1 MDKIKIGFVPAHREP
16 FDEKW
21 AAGMRKRCLDAF
33 SKVPNLEII
42 APDTKLTTRGLVRDD
57 SDAGKV
63 IKLFR
68 DRDIQGLIVGTMTF
82 GDEIS
87 TLSIASAFNNL
98 PLLVFGTKEGDFT
111 EQGARLS
118 DSFCGTLSL
127 SSGLYRR
134 KLPFVFPGI
143 VFPEEADFLN
153 NIADFTRVCSIVNG
167 FVGARIGLI
176 GPRPERFETCICNE
190 DAMIQQFKQRVVPVS
205 LLDIM
210 QLAEKPGNGASEMQK
225 ISQAMKKQADLSPL
239 KAKTTR
245 NISALQYAL
254 AHFAEEKGL
263 SAMSVQCWTSMQEV
277 YGIASCWA
285 MGRLTDQG
293 IITSCEVDVYG
304 ALTML
309 VQHLASFKK
318 TPPHFIDWTI
328 QHQQKENVFLSWHC
342 GNAPPSLAAKG
353 SDIKIGCH
361 PILSLQLGND
371 NCMGT
376 AEFQLKPGM
385 VTLCRMTERD
395 GKFKMLITTGK
406 IVQSTQKLRGSWSW
420 VQVPD
425 LKKLYRT
432 LVMEGFTHHAS
443 LVHGDYSRSIKQAC
457 DFMGVETVIV

>member
-1 MDKIKIGFVPAHREP
+1 MDKIRIGFVPAHREP

-21 AAGMRKRCLDAF
+21 AAGMRKRCLDSFAKI
-33 SKVPNLEII
+33 SNLEIV
-42 APDTKLTTRGLVRDD
+42 APDIRLTAKGLVRDD
-57 SDAGKV
+57 NDADKV

-68 DRDIQGLIVGTMTF
+68 ERDIQGLVIGTMTF
-82 GDEIS
+82 GDEVS
-87 TLSIASAFNNL
+87 ALSIAAAFDRL

-111 EQGARLS
+111 SQGARLS

-127 SSGLYRR
+127 TSGLYRR
-134 KLPFVFPGI
+134 KLAFTFPGI
-143 VFPEEADFLN
+143 VFPEEADFLHS
-153 NIADFTRVCSIVNG
+153 ISDFTRVCSIVNG

-205 LLDIM
+205 LLNIM
-210 QLAEKPGNGASEMQK
+210 HDADKLAGSASK
-225 ISQAMKKQADLSPL
+225 IERIGQSMKKQADLTPL
-239 KAKTTR
+239 KAKTAR

-254 AHFAEEKGL
+254 ANFAEEKGL

-309 VQHLASFKK
+309 IQYLASYKQA
-318 TPPHFIDWTI
+318 PPHFIDWTI
-328 QHQQKENVFLSWHC
+328 QHQQKDNVFLSWHC

-376 AEFQLKPGM
+376 AEFQLKPGV
-385 VTLCRMTERD
+385 VTLCRLTERD
-395 GKFKMLITTGK
+395 GKFKMLITNGK
-406 IVQSTQKLRGSWSW
+406 IIQSNQKLRGSWSW
-420 VQVPD
+420 VQVPN
-425 LKKLYRT
+425 LKKLYST
-432 LVMEGFTHHAS
+432 LVTQGFTHHAS
-443 LVHGDYSRSIKQAC
+443 LVHGDYSQSIKQAC

>member
-16 FDEKW
+16 FDEVW

-33 SKVPNLEII
+33 SKVPQFQVIV
-42 APDTKLTTRGLVRDD
+42 PDGKLTDKGLVRDD
-57 SDAGKV
+57 KDADKT
-63 IKLFR
+63 IRLFR
-68 DRDIQGLIVGTMTF
+68 EKSIAGLIIGTMTF
-82 GDEIS
+82 GDEVS
-87 TLSIASAFNNL
+87 ALSIASAFDNI
-98 PLLVFGTKEGDFT
+98 PLLIFGTREGDFT
-111 EQGARLS
+111 PQGSRLS

-134 KLPFVFPGI
+134 KLPFIFPGI
-143 VFPEEADFLN
+143 VFPEEDSFLAS
-153 NIADFTRVCSIVNG
+153 IADFIRVCSIVDG
-167 FVGARIGLI
+167 FIGARIGLI

-210 QLAEKPGNGASEMQK
+210 HDVDKPGDTASELQK
-225 ISQAMKKQADLSPL
+225 IGQAMKKQADLSPI
-239 KAKTTR
+239 KAKTAR

-254 AHFAEEKGL
+254 SNFAEEKGL

-309 VQHLASFKK
+309 IQYLASFKK
-318 TPPHFIDWTI
+318 APPHFIDWTI

-361 PILSLQLGND
+361 PILSLQLGKD

-376 AEFQLKPGM
+376 AEFQLKPGT
-385 VTLCRMTERD
+385 VTLCRLTERD
-395 GKFKMLITTGK
+395 GRFKMLITTGK
-406 IVQSTQKLRGSWSW
+406 IMQSNQKLRGSWSW

-425 LKKLYRT
+425 LKKLYST
-432 LVMEGFTHHAS
+432 LVTQGFTHHAS
-443 LVHGDYSRSIKQAC
+443 MVHGDYSQSIKEAC
-457 DFMGVETVIV
+457 IFLGIETVIV